1 MIEIL
6 KNGYDRK
13 YIHICKNCKSEL
25 IYERLDVSTYKGRK
39 YIVCPVCKANCVV
52 NFTEYNELRHIP
64 DYAYTIPQKWIPSQE
79 WNPEIEVTCDT
90 AEK

>member
-6 KNGYDRK
+6 KNGYDKK

-25 IYERLDVSTYKGRK
+25 IYERSDVSTYKGRR
-39 YIVCPVCKANCVV
+39 YIVCPVCKEKGVV
-52 NFTEYNELRHIP
+52 DFTEYNDLRYIP
-64 DYAYTIPQKWIPSQE
+64 DYPYTIPQE
-79 WNPEIEVTCDT
+79 WNPGIEITCDT